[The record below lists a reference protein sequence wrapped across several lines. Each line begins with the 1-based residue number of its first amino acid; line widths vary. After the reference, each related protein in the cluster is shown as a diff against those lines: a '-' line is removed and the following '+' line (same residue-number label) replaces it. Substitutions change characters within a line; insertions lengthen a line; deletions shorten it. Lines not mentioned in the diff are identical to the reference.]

1 MIKSKFLCGL
11 SLSQEFTVRIGIY
24 IGDLCFRITFMRWQ
38 AFLFLGFLAIY
49 INIIIWGLIFV
60 GFEFLY
66 SQERDIF
73 VIEFSGEKFITI
85 FV

>member
-1 MIKSKFLCGL
+1 
-11 SLSQEFTVRIGIY
+11 
-24 IGDLCFRITFMRWQ
+24 MRWQ

-66 SQERDIF
+66 SQEWDIF

-85 FV
+85 FGLIMLIL

>member
-1 MIKSKFLCGL
+1 MASIFVL
-11 SLSQEFTVRIGIY
+11 V
-24 IGDLCFRITFMRWQ
+24 
-38 AFLFLGFLAIY
+38 FLAIY

-66 SQERDIF
+66 SQEWDIF

-85 FV
+85 FWFNYVNFVEASTI

>member
-1 MIKSKFLCGL
+1 
-11 SLSQEFTVRIGIY
+11 
-24 IGDLCFRITFMRWQ
+24 MRWQ
-38 AFLFLGFLAIY
+38 AFLFLGFLAFY